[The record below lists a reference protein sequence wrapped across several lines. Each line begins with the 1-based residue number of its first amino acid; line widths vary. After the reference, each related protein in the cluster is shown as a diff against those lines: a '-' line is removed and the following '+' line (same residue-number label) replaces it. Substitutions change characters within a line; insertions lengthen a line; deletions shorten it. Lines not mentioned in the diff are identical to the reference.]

1 MKRAITRRRMLG
13 RALKGA
19 AGLGLLAAVPIIAS
33 RRKRIRIKGTGIRI
47 RVRPLGADFGEGTHL
62 AG

>member
-1 MKRAITRRRMLG
+1 MLG

-19 AGLGLLAAVPIIAS
+19 AGLGLLAAVPIIAK
-33 RRKRIRIKGTGIRI
+33 RRKRIRIKGTVTRI
-47 RVRPLGADFGEGTHL
+47 RVRPLGADIGEGTHL